1 MDPILMTNFDPLNIG
16 FPRDFLVKRTSFSLS
31 LFILSWSPS
40 LVKMSRA
47 LAITDSM
54 PDTFRDIKPYTSFL
68 KVY

>member
-1 MDPILMTNFDPLNIG
+1 MDPVLMTNFDPLNVA

-31 LFILSWSPS
+31 VSILSWAPS

-47 LAITDSM
+47 LATTDSM